1 MWTWM
6 AIGSALLLGV
16 YDVAKKHALRRGSP
30 LWVLLG
36 ATVLSTLMLGPF
48 FSSGPACDHLRLM
61 LKAILVS
68 SSWITG
74 MLGLKYLPITT
85 VSTIKGARPMIIVV
99 FSMILFGERLSL
111 WQWAGVLLILAA
123 LMLLA
128 RSSRREGIDVRSDRG
143 ILYMV
148 ISVLTGAASA
158 LYDKHLLVGMDAVFV
173 QCWSSFYIS
182 AVLALC
188 LLGKWLWSRTRGDQ
202 GFEPFRWDWT
212 LVLIAALITVSDF
225 LYFHAIQEEGAML
238 SVISMLRR
246 CSIAVTFIL
255 GAILYREKRIREK
268 ALEMAMIL
276 AGAALLVFGS

>member
-16 YDVAKKHALRRGSP
+16 YDVAKKKALGHNSP

-36 ATVLSTLMLGPF
+36 ATVLSTLIMAPF
-48 FSSGPACDHLRLM
+48 FTSGAPEDHLRLV
-61 LKAILVS
+61 LKAALVS

-85 VSTIKGARPMIIVV
+85 VSTIKGARPMVIIV
-99 FSMILFGERLSL
+99 FSMILFGERLGP

-128 RSSRREGIDVRSDRG
+128 RSSRKEGIDVRNDRG

-158 LYDKHLLVGMDAVFV
+158 LYDKHILMGMDAVFV
-173 QCWSSFYIS
+173 QCWSNLYIS
-182 AVLALC
+182 AVMALC
-188 LLGKWLWSRTRGDQ
+188 LLVKWLWGRAREAGEAEI
-202 GFEPFRWDWT
+202 FHWDWT

-225 LYFHAIQEEGAML
+225 LYFHALQQEGAMI

-246 CSIAVTFIL
+246 CSIAVTFII
-255 GAILYREKRIREK
+255 GAILFKENRIREK
-268 ALEMAMIL
+268 AGEILMIL
-276 AGAALLVFGS
+276 AGAAMLLV